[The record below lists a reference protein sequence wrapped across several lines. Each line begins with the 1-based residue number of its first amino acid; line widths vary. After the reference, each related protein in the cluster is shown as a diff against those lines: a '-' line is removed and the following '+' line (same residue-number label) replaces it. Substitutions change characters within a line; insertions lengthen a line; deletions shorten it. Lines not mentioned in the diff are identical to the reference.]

1 MKKNEIKP
9 IDQKDLLIASIDKDL
24 SDFVSG
30 KIKGITL
37 TLGLVNKLTK
47 LFKIGGFN
55 LNSFLVDKIINSND
69 LKNIDW
75 KVTPD
80 SVTHND
86 RLRLF
91 LNLVIIP
98 ALKYTVDDLKKN
110 DPFRFEAL
118 RDITEA
124 VIASINFDLIAY
136 DESGSCF
143 TDQSGNKPAKIR
155 LKANK
160 LNLLSHSVEAK
171 KTYNPDDNKPNFSLS
186 FEKLKSLSA
195 ELLLGR
201 ATRVRPEDPTISKTN
216 EKLQDLKKEIASN
229 ISFTQVDP
237 KATEAV
243 KKLSEVKK
251 NNEVDETYLLVT
263 SIIDK
268 LLISSEFVT
277 VQKIALYIMNDKY
290 YSKWQR
296 DNYDSAVNF
305 TYNVGNQPHVINT
318 KDLDLSQVTDKLIA
332 VTLKEKKVMKRFE
345 DLTEFKSKSNK

>member
-1 MKKNEIKP
+1 MKKNEVKT

-24 SDFVSG
+24 TDFVSG

-80 SVTHND
+80 GVTHND

-98 ALKYTVDDLKKN
+98 ALKYTTDDLKKN

-124 VIASINFDLIAY
+124 VIASVNFDLIAY

-155 LKANK
+155 LKASK
-160 LNLLSHSVEAK
+160 LNLLSHSIEAK
-171 KTYNPDDNKPNFSLS
+171 KRYNPDDNKPNFSLS
-186 FEKLKSLSA
+186 FEKLKSLCS

-201 ATRVRPEDPTISKTN
+201 STRVVNNDPTISKTN

-251 NNEVDETYLLVT
+251 NNEVEETYLLAT

-268 LLISSEFVT
+268 LLFNSEFKT
-277 VQKIALYIMNDKY
+277 VQKLLLYVMTNKHY
-290 YSKWQR
+290 AQWQKT
-296 DNYDSAVNF
+296 NYDSAVNF
-305 TYNVGNQPHVINT
+305 TYNVGNQPHIINT
-318 KDLDLSQVTDKLIA
+318 KDIDLSDSTDKLIA
-332 VTLKEKKVMKRFE
+332 VTLKEKKVI
-345 DLTEFKSKSNK
+345 NK

>member
-1 MKKNEIKP
+1 MKKNEVKT

-47 LFKIGGFN
+47 LFKIDGFN

-80 SVTHND
+80 GVTHND

-98 ALKYTVDDLKKN
+98 ALKYTTDDLKKN

-136 DESGSCF
+136 DENGNCF
-143 TDQSGNKPAKIR
+143 TDPVGNQPRQINIKKS
-155 LKANK
+155 K
-160 LNLLSHSVEAK
+160 LNLFGSVEEAK
-171 KTYNPDDNKPNFSLS
+171 ARYNSKGLSPFPLS
-186 FEKLKSLSA
+186 FEKLKSFSN

-201 ATRVRPEDPTISKTN
+201 SSRVVNNDPTISKTN
-216 EKLQDLKKEIASN
+216 EKLQDIKKEIASN

-251 NNEVDETYLLVT
+251 NNEVEETFLLVT
-263 SIIDK
+263 SIINK
-268 LLISSEFVT
+268 LLVNSEFKT
-277 VQKIALYIMNDKY
+277 VQKIALYILKDKD

-296 DNYDSAVNF
+296 NNFDSVLEF
-305 TYNVGNQPHVINT
+305 THKIGNQTQSINT
-318 KDLDLSQVTDKLIA
+318 KDIDLTESTDKLIA
-332 VTLKEKKVMKRFE
+332 VTLKEKK
-345 DLTEFKSKSNK
+345 SNIK

>member
-1 MKKNEIKP
+1 MKKNEVKT
-9 IDQKDLLIASIDKDL
+9 IDSTSSYAGSPREKKELLIASIDKDL

-37 TLGLVNKLTK
+37 TLGLVNKLTT
-47 LFKIGGFN
+47 LFKIDGFS
-55 LNSFLVDKIINSND
+55 LNSFLVDKIINTND
-69 LKNIDW
+69 LKNINW

-80 SVTHND
+80 NVTHND

-98 ALKYTVDDLKKN
+98 ALKYTTDDLKKN
-110 DPFRFEAL
+110 DPFRYDAL

-124 VIASINFDLIAY
+124 VLASVIHDFIAY

-143 TDQSGNKPAKIR
+143 TDPVGNQPAQINIK
-155 LKANK
+155 KNK
-160 LNLLSHSVEAK
+160 LVLFKSVEEAK
-171 KTYNPDDNKPNFSLS
+171 ARYNSKGLSPFPLS
-186 FEKLKSLSA
+186 FEKLKSFSS

-201 ATRVRPEDPTISKTN
+201 SSRVVSNDPTISKTN
-216 EKLQDLKKEIASN
+216 EKLQDIKKEINSN

-251 NNEVDETYLLVT
+251 NNEVDETFLLVT

-268 LLISSEFVT
+268 LLFNSEFKT
-277 VQKIALYIMNDKY
+277 VQKIALYIATNKDFVDFQRTN
-290 YSKWQR
+290 YS
-296 DNYDSAVNF
+296 SSLEF
-305 TYNVGNQPHVINT
+305 TYNVGNQPQKIDI
-318 KDLDLSQVTDKLIA
+318 KDIDLTEATDKLIA
-332 VTLKEKKVMKRFE
+332 VTLKEKKVI
-345 DLTEFKSKSNK
+345 NK

>member
-24 SDFVSG
+24 SDFVLG

-80 SVTHND
+80 GVTHND

-98 ALKYTVDDLKKN
+98 ALKYTVDNLKKN

-160 LNLLSHSVEAK
+160 LNLLSHSIEAK
-171 KTYNPDDNKPNFSLS
+171 KRYNPDDNKPNFSLS
-186 FEKLKSLSA
+186 FEKLKTLSA

-251 NNEVDETYLLVT
+251 NNEVDETFLLVT

-290 YSKWQR
+290 YSDWQR

-305 TYNVGNQPHVINT
+305 TYKVGNQPQVINT

-332 VTLKEKKVMKRFE
+332 VTLKEKKVI
-345 DLTEFKSKSNK
+345 NK

>member
-1 MKKNEIKP
+1 MKKNEVKT

-55 LNSFLVDKIINSND
+55 LNTFLVDKIINSND

-75 KVTPD
+75 KKLPENT
-80 SVTHND
+80 THND

-98 ALKYTVDDLKKN
+98 ALKYTTDDLKKN

-124 VIASINFDLIAY
+124 VIASVINDFIAY
-136 DESGSCF
+136 DENENCF
-143 TDQSGNKPAKIR
+143 TDPVGNQPRQINIKKS
-155 LKANK
+155 K
-160 LNLLSHSVEAK
+160 LNLFGSVEEAK
-171 KTYNPDDNKPNFSLS
+171 ARYNSKGLSPFPLS
-186 FEKLKSLSA
+186 FEKLKSFSS

-201 ATRVRPEDPTISKTN
+201 STRVVNNDPTISKTN
-216 EKLQDLKKEIASN
+216 EKLQDIKKEINSN

-237 KATEAV
+237 KATDAI
-243 KKLSEVKK
+243 KKIDQTKRDNDVL
-251 NNEVDETYLLVT
+251 ETFRLVC
-263 SIIDK
+263 SLVDK
-268 LLISSEFVT
+268 LIVNSEFKT
-277 VQKIALYIMNDKY
+277 VQKLALYIMNNKHY
-290 YSKWQR
+290 AQWQR
-296 DNYDSAVNF
+296 TNYETALNF
-305 TYNVGNQPHVINT
+305 TSNFGGQHKLVNT
-318 KDLDLSQVTDKLIA
+318 KDIDLTESTDKLIA
-332 VTLKEKKVMKRFE
+332 VTLKEKKVI
-345 DLTEFKSKSNK
+345 NK

>member
-1 MKKNEIKP
+1 MKKNEVKT

-55 LNSFLVDKIINSND
+55 LNTFLVDKIINSND

-75 KVTPD
+75 KKLPD
-80 SVTHND
+80 NVTHND

-98 ALKYTVDDLKKN
+98 ALKYTTDDLKKN

-124 VIASINFDLIAY
+124 VIASVVNDFIAY
-136 DESGSCF
+136 DENGNCF
-143 TDQSGNKPAKIR
+143 TDPVGNQPRQINIKKS
-155 LKANK
+155 K
-160 LNLLSHSVEAK
+160 LNLFGSVEEAK
-171 KTYNPDDNKPNFSLS
+171 ARYNSKGLSPFPLS
-186 FEKLKSLSA
+186 FEKLKSFSN

-201 ATRVRPEDPTISKTN
+201 SSRVVNNDPTISKTN
-216 EKLQDLKKEIASN
+216 EKLQDIKKEIASN

-251 NNEVDETYLLVT
+251 NNEVEETFLLVT
-263 SIIDK
+263 SIINK
-268 LLISSEFVT
+268 LLVNSEFKT
-277 VQKIALYIMNDKY
+277 VQKIALYILKDKD

-296 DNYDSAVNF
+296 NNFDSVLEF
-305 TYNVGNQPHVINT
+305 THKIGNQTQSINT
-318 KDLDLSQVTDKLIA
+318 KDIDLTESTDKLIA
-332 VTLKEKKVMKRFE
+332 VTLKEKK
-345 DLTEFKSKSNK
+345 SNIK

>member
-1 MKKNEIKP
+1 MKKNEVKT

-55 LNSFLVDKIINSND
+55 LNTFLVDKIINSND

-75 KVTPD
+75 KKLPENT
-80 SVTHND
+80 THND

-98 ALKYTVDDLKKN
+98 ALKYTTDDLKKN

-124 VIASINFDLIAY
+124 VIASVINDFIAY
-136 DESGSCF
+136 DENENCF
-143 TDQSGNKPAKIR
+143 TDPVGNQPRQINIKKS
-155 LKANK
+155 K
-160 LNLLSHSVEAK
+160 LNLFGSVEEAK
-171 KTYNPDDNKPNFSLS
+171 ARYNSKGLSPFPLS
-186 FEKLKSLSA
+186 FEKLKSFSS

-201 ATRVRPEDPTISKTN
+201 STRVVNNDPTISKTN
-216 EKLQDLKKEIASN
+216 EKLQDIKKEINSN

-237 KATEAV
+237 KATDAI
-243 KKLSEVKK
+243 KKIDQTKRDNDVL
-251 NNEVDETYLLVT
+251 ETFRLVC
-263 SIIDK
+263 SLVDK
-268 LLISSEFVT
+268 LIVNSEFKT
-277 VQKIALYIMNDKY
+277 VQKLALYIMNNKHY
-290 YSKWQR
+290 AQWQR
-296 DNYDSAVNF
+296 TNYETALNF
-305 TYNVGNQPHVINT
+305 TSNFGGQHKLVNT
-318 KDLDLSQVTDKLIA
+318 KDIDLTESTDKLIA
-332 VTLKEKKVMKRFE
+332 VTLKEKK
-345 DLTEFKSKSNK
+345 SNIK

>member
-1 MKKNEIKP
+1 MKKNEVKT

-24 SDFVSG
+24 SDFVNG

-47 LFKIGGFN
+47 LFKIDGFN

-80 SVTHND
+80 GVTHND

-98 ALKYTVDDLKKN
+98 ALKYTTDDLKKN

-118 RDITEA
+118 RDITESVLA
-124 VIASINFDLIAY
+124 SVINDFIAY
-136 DESGSCF
+136 DENENCF
-143 TDQSGNKPAKIR
+143 TDPVGNQPRQINIKKS
-155 LKANK
+155 K
-160 LNLLSHSVEAK
+160 LNLFGSVEEAK
-171 KTYNPDDNKPNFSLS
+171 ARYNSKGLSPFPLS
-186 FEKLKSLSA
+186 FEKLKSFSN

-201 ATRVRPEDPTISKTN
+201 SSRVVNNDPTISKTN
-216 EKLQDLKKEIASN
+216 EKLQDIKKEIASN

-251 NNEVDETYLLVT
+251 NNEVEETFLLVT
-263 SIIDK
+263 SIINK
-268 LLISSEFVT
+268 LLVNSEFKT
-277 VQKIALYIMNDKY
+277 VQKIALYILKDKD

-296 DNYDSAVNF
+296 NNFDSVLEF
-305 TYNVGNQPHVINT
+305 THKIGNQTQSINT
-318 KDLDLSQVTDKLIA
+318 KDIDLTESTDKLIA
-332 VTLKEKKVMKRFE
+332 VTLKEKK
-345 DLTEFKSKSNK
+345 SNIK

>member
-1 MKKNEIKP
+1 MKKNEVKTV
-9 IDQKDLLIASIDKDL
+9 DQKNLLIASIDKDL

-37 TLGLVNKLTK
+37 TLGLVNKLTR
-47 LFKIGGFN
+47 LNKIGGFD
-55 LNSFLVDKIINSND
+55 LSSFLRDKIINSND

-80 SVTHND
+80 GVTHND

-98 ALKYTVDDLKKN
+98 ALKYTTDDLKKN

-118 RDITEA
+118 RDITES
-124 VIASINFDLIAY
+124 VIASVIHNFIAY
-136 DESGSCF
+136 DSEGSCF
-143 TDQSGNKPAKIR
+143 TDPAGNQPAQLNIIR
-155 LKANK
+155 SK
-160 LNLLSHSVEAK
+160 LTLFKSVEEAK
-171 KTYNPDDNKPNFSLS
+171 ARYNSKGLNPFPLS
-186 FEKLKSLSA
+186 FEKLKSFSN

-201 ATRVRPEDPTISKTN
+201 SSRVVNNDPTISKTN
-216 EKLQDLKKEIASN
+216 EKLQDIKKEIASN

-251 NNEVDETYLLVT
+251 NNEVDETFLLVT

-268 LLISSEFVT
+268 LLNEAEFTT
-277 VQKIALYIMNDKY
+277 VQKIALYIATKKNFVDFQRTN
-290 YSKWQR
+290 YS
-296 DNYDSAVNF
+296 SSLEF
-305 TYNVGNQPHVINT
+305 IYNVGNQPQKIDI
-318 KDLDLSQVTDKLIA
+318 KDIDLKEATDKLIA
-332 VTLKEKKVMKRFE
+332 VTLKEKKVI
-345 DLTEFKSKSNK
+345 NK

>member
-1 MKKNEIKP
+1 MKKNEVKT

-24 SDFVSG
+24 TDFVSG

-37 TLGLVNKLTK
+37 TLGLVHKLTRLNKL
-47 LFKIGGFN
+47 GGFD
-55 LNSFLVDKIINSND
+55 LSSFLRDKMINAND

-80 SVTHND
+80 NVTHND

-98 ALKYTVDDLKKN
+98 ALKYTTDDLKKN

-118 RDITEA
+118 RDITES
-124 VIASINFDLIAY
+124 VIASVIHNFIAY
-136 DESGSCF
+136 DSEGSCF
-143 TDQSGNKPAKIR
+143 TDPAGNQPAQINIIR
-155 LKANK
+155 SK
-160 LNLLSHSVEAK
+160 LNLFKSVEEAK
-171 KTYNPDDNKPNFSLS
+171 ARYNSKGLNPFPLS
-186 FEKLKSLSA
+186 FEKLKSFSS

-201 ATRVRPEDPTISKTN
+201 SSRVTNNDPTISKTN
-216 EKLQDLKKEIASN
+216 EKLQDIKKEIASN

-251 NNEVDETYLLVT
+251 NNEVEETFLLVT

-268 LLISSEFVT
+268 LLNNSEFKA
-277 VQKIALYIMNDKY
+277 VQKLLLYVMTNKHY
-290 YSKWQR
+290 AQWQKT
-296 DNYDSAVNF
+296 NYDSAVNF
-305 TYNVGNQPHVINT
+305 TYNVGNQPHIINT
-318 KDLDLSQVTDKLIA
+318 KEIDLSESTDKLIA
-332 VTLKEKKVMKRFE
+332 VTLKEKKVI
-345 DLTEFKSKSNK
+345 NK

>member
-1 MKKNEIKP
+1 MKKNEVKT

-24 SDFVSG
+24 SDFVNG

-47 LFKIGGFN
+47 LFKINGFN

-80 SVTHND
+80 GVTHND

-110 DPFRFEAL
+110 DPFRFDAL
-118 RDITEA
+118 RDISESVLA
-124 VIASINFDLIAY
+124 SVIHDFIAY
-136 DESGSCF
+136 DENGSCF

-155 LKANK
+155 IKASK
-160 LNLLSHSVEAK
+160 LNLLSHSIEAK
-171 KTYNPDDNKPNFSLS
+171 KRYNPDDNKPNFSLS
-186 FEKLKSLSA
+186 FEKLKSLCS

-201 ATRVRPEDPTISKTN
+201 STRVVNNDPTVSKTN
-216 EKLQDLKKEIASN
+216 EKLQDIKKEIASN

-251 NNEVDETYLLVT
+251 NNEVEETFLLVT

-268 LLISSEFVT
+268 LIINAQLKT
-277 VQKIALYIMNDKY
+277 VQKIALYILTNKD

-296 DNYDSAVNF
+296 DNFDSALEF
-305 TYNVGNQPHVINT
+305 THKIGNQTQSINT
-318 KDLDLSQVTDKLIA
+318 KDLDLTESTDKLIS
-332 VTLKEKKVMKRFE
+332 VTLKEKK
-345 DLTEFKSKSNK
+345 SK

>member
-1 MKKNEIKP
+1 MKKNEIKT

-55 LNSFLVDKIINSND
+55 LNTFLVDKIINSND

-75 KVTPD
+75 KKLPENT
-80 SVTHND
+80 THND

-98 ALKYTVDDLKKN
+98 ALKYTTDDLKKN

-124 VIASINFDLIAY
+124 VIASVINDFIAY
-136 DESGSCF
+136 DENENCF
-143 TDQSGNKPAKIR
+143 TDPVGNQPRQINIKKS
-155 LKANK
+155 K
-160 LNLLSHSVEAK
+160 LNLFGSVEEAK
-171 KTYNPDDNKPNFSLS
+171 ARYNSKGLSPFPLS
-186 FEKLKSLSA
+186 FEKLKSFSS

-201 ATRVRPEDPTISKTN
+201 STRVVNNDPTISKTN
-216 EKLQDLKKEIASN
+216 EKLQDIKKEINSN

-237 KATEAV
+237 KATDAI
-243 KKLSEVKK
+243 KKIDQTKRDNDVL
-251 NNEVDETYLLVT
+251 ETFRLVC
-263 SIIDK
+263 SLVDK
-268 LLISSEFVT
+268 LIVNSEFKT
-277 VQKIALYIMNDKY
+277 VQKLALYIMNNKHY
-290 YSKWQR
+290 AQWQR
-296 DNYDSAVNF
+296 TNYETALNF
-305 TYNVGNQPHVINT
+305 TSNFGGQHKLVNT
-318 KDLDLSQVTDKLIA
+318 KDIDLTESTDKLIA
-332 VTLKEKKVMKRFE
+332 VTLKEKKVI
-345 DLTEFKSKSNK
+345 NK

>member
-1 MKKNEIKP
+1 MKKNEIKT
-9 IDQKDLLIASIDKDL
+9 IDEKDLLIASIDNKL
-24 SDFVSG
+24 SEFVSG

-37 TLGLVNKLTK
+37 NLGLVSDLTR

-80 SVTHND
+80 NVTHND

-98 ALKYTVDDLKKN
+98 ALKYTTDDLKKN

-118 RDITEA
+118 RDITESVLA
-124 VIASINFDLIAY
+124 SVINDFIAY
-136 DESGSCF
+136 DENESCF
-143 TDQSGNKPAKIR
+143 TDPVGNQPRQINIKK
-155 LKANK
+155 NK
-160 LNLLSHSVEAK
+160 LVLFGSVEEAK
-171 KTYNPDDNKPNFSLS
+171 ARYNAKGLSPFPLS
-186 FEKLKSLSA
+186 FEKLKSFSN

-201 ATRVRPEDPTISKTN
+201 SSRVINQDPTISKTN

-251 NNEVDETYLLVT
+251 NNEVEETFLLVT

-268 LLISSEFVT
+268 LLNNSQFKT
-277 VQKIALYIMNDKY
+277 VQKIALYILMNKD

-296 DNYDSAVNF
+296 NNFDSVLEF
-305 TYNVGNQPHVINT
+305 THKIGNQTQSINT

-332 VTLKEKKVMKRFE
+332 VTLKEKKV
-345 DLTEFKSKSNK
+345 NK

>member
-75 KVTPD
+75 KNTPD

-160 LNLLSHSVEAK
+160 LNLLSHSIEAK
-171 KTYNPDDNKPNFSLS
+171 KRYNPDDNKPNFSLS

-251 NNEVDETYLLVT
+251 NNEVDETFLLVT

-290 YSKWQR
+290 YSDWQR

-305 TYNVGNQPHVINT
+305 TYKVGNQPQVINT

-332 VTLKEKKVMKRFE
+332 VTLKEKKVI
-345 DLTEFKSKSNK
+345 NK

>member
-1 MKKNEIKP
+1 MKENNEVKT
-9 IDQKDLLIASIDKDL
+9 IDPKDLLIASIDKDL

-47 LFKIGGFN
+47 LNKIGGFD

-80 SVTHND
+80 GVTHND

-98 ALKYTVDDLKKN
+98 ALKYTVDNLKKN

-155 LKANK
+155 LKASK
-160 LNLLSHSVEAK
+160 LNLLSHSIEAK
-171 KTYNPDDNKPNFSLS
+171 KRYNPDDNKPNFSLS
-186 FEKLKSLSA
+186 FEKLKTLSA

-251 NNEVDETYLLVT
+251 NNEVDETFLLVT

-290 YSKWQR
+290 YSDWQR

-305 TYNVGNQPHVINT
+305 TYKVGNQPQVINT

-332 VTLKEKKVMKRFE
+332 VTLKEKKVI
-345 DLTEFKSKSNK
+345 NK

>member
-37 TLGLVNKLTK
+37 TLGLVDKLTK

-75 KVTPD
+75 KNTPD

-143 TDQSGNKPAKIR
+143 TDQSGNRPAKIR

-160 LNLLSHSVEAK
+160 LNLLSHSIEAK
-171 KTYNPDDNKPNFSLS
+171 KRYNPDDNKPNFSLS

-195 ELLLGR
+195 ELLLGKS
-201 ATRVRPEDPTISKTN
+201 TRVINTDPTISKTN
-216 EKLQDLKKEIASN
+216 EKLQDLKKEINSN

-237 KATEAV
+237 KATEAI
-243 KKLSEVKK
+243 KKLDQVKLD
-251 NNEVDETYLLVT
+251 NEVMESFRLICSL
-263 SIIDK
+263 IDK
-268 LLISSEFVT
+268 LLINGEFKA

-296 DNYDSAVNF
+296 DNFESALNF
-305 TYNVGNQPHVINT
+305 TYKVGNQPSVVDT
-318 KDLDLSQVTDKLIA
+318 KGIDLSQSTDKLIA
-332 VTLKEKKVMKRFE
+332 VTLKEKKVI
-345 DLTEFKSKSNK
+345 NK

>member
-24 SDFVSG
+24 SDFVLG

-80 SVTHND
+80 GVTHND

-98 ALKYTVDDLKKN
+98 ALKYTVDNLKKN

-155 LKANK
+155 LKASK
-160 LNLLSHSVEAK
+160 LNLLSHSIEAK
-171 KTYNPDDNKPNFSLS
+171 KRYNPDDNKPNFSLS
-186 FEKLKSLSA
+186 FEKLKTLSA

-251 NNEVDETYLLVT
+251 NNEVDETFLLVT

-290 YSKWQR
+290 YSDWQR

-305 TYNVGNQPHVINT
+305 TYKVGNQPQVINT

-332 VTLKEKKVMKRFE
+332 VTLKEKKVI
-345 DLTEFKSKSNK
+345 NK

>member
-1 MKKNEIKP
+1 MKKNEVKT

-24 SDFVSG
+24 TDFVSG

-37 TLGLVNKLTK
+37 TLGLVHKLTRLNKL
-47 LFKIGGFN
+47 GGFD
-55 LNSFLVDKIINSND
+55 LSSFLRDKMINAND

-80 SVTHND
+80 NVTHND

-98 ALKYTVDDLKKN
+98 ALKYTTDDLKKN

-118 RDITEA
+118 RDITES
-124 VIASINFDLIAY
+124 VIASVIHNFIAY
-136 DESGSCF
+136 DSEGSCF
-143 TDQSGNKPAKIR
+143 TDPAGNQPAQINIIR
-155 LKANK
+155 SK
-160 LNLLSHSVEAK
+160 LNLFKSVEEAK
-171 KTYNPDDNKPNFSLS
+171 ARYNSKGLNPFPLS
-186 FEKLKSLSA
+186 FEKLKSFSS

-201 ATRVRPEDPTISKTN
+201 SSRVTNNDPTISKTN
-216 EKLQDLKKEIASN
+216 EKLQDIKKEIASN

-251 NNEVDETYLLVT
+251 NNEVEETYLLAT

-268 LLISSEFVT
+268 LLFNSEFKT
-277 VQKIALYIMNDKY
+277 VQKLLLYVMTNKHY
-290 YSKWQR
+290 AQWQKT
-296 DNYDSAVNF
+296 NYDSAVNF
-305 TYNVGNQPHVINT
+305 TYNVGNQPHIINT
-318 KDLDLSQVTDKLIA
+318 KEIDLSESTDKLIA
-332 VTLKEKKVMKRFE
+332 VTLKEKKVI
-345 DLTEFKSKSNK
+345 NK

>member
-1 MKKNEIKP
+1 MKKNEVKT
-9 IDQKDLLIASIDKDL
+9 IDQKDLLIASIDKKL

-37 TLGLVNKLTK
+37 TLGLVSDLTR

-80 SVTHND
+80 NVTHND

-98 ALKYTVDDLKKN
+98 ALKYTTDDLKKN

-118 RDITEA
+118 RDITES
-124 VIASINFDLIAY
+124 VIASVIHNFIAY
-136 DESGSCF
+136 DTEGSCF
-143 TDQSGNKPAKIR
+143 TDPAGNQPAQINIIR
-155 LKANK
+155 SK
-160 LNLLSHSVEAK
+160 LNLFKSVEEAK
-171 KTYNPDDNKPNFSLS
+171 ARYNSKGLNPFPLS
-186 FEKLKSLSA
+186 FEKLKSFSS

-201 ATRVRPEDPTISKTN
+201 SSRVSSNDPTISKTN

-237 KATEAV
+237 KSTEAV

-251 NNEVDETYLLVT
+251 NNEVDETFLLVT

-268 LLISSEFVT
+268 LLFNSEFKT
-277 VQKIALYIMNDKY
+277 VQKIALYILKNKD

-296 DNYDSAVNF
+296 DHFDSALEF
-305 TYNVGNQPHVINT
+305 THKIGNQTQSINT
-318 KDLDLSQVTDKLIA
+318 KDIDLTESTDKLIA
-332 VTLKEKKVMKRFE
+332 VTLKEKKVI
-345 DLTEFKSKSNK
+345 NK

>member
-1 MKKNEIKP
+1 MKKNEVKT

-24 SDFVSG
+24 SDFVNG

-47 LFKIGGFN
+47 LFKINGFN

-80 SVTHND
+80 GVTHND

-110 DPFRFEAL
+110 DPFRFDAL
-118 RDITEA
+118 RDISESVLA
-124 VIASINFDLIAY
+124 SVIHDFIAY
-136 DESGSCF
+136 DENGSCF

-155 LKANK
+155 IKASK
-160 LNLLSHSVEAK
+160 LNLLSHSIEAK
-171 KTYNPDDNKPNFSLS
+171 KRYNPDDNKPNFSLS
-186 FEKLKSLSA
+186 FEKLKSLCS

-201 ATRVRPEDPTISKTN
+201 STRVVNNDPTVSKTN
-216 EKLQDLKKEIASN
+216 EKLQDIKKEIASN
-229 ISFTQVDP
+229 ISFPQVDP

-251 NNEVDETYLLVT
+251 NNEVEETFLLVT

-268 LLISSEFVT
+268 LIINAQLKT
-277 VQKIALYIMNDKY
+277 VQKIALYILTNKD

-296 DNYDSAVNF
+296 DNFDSALEF
-305 TYNVGNQPHVINT
+305 THKIGNQTQSINT
-318 KDLDLSQVTDKLIA
+318 KDLDLTESTDKLIS
-332 VTLKEKKVMKRFE
+332 VTLKEKKK
-345 DLTEFKSKSNK
+345 